1 MRYRTGAAAD
11 AAELRLTLLDALGQ
25 LSPRDRAI
33 IVLRYWEDHSIPGR
47 LRHGPAPEYGT
58 AVVVLAAAAL
68 AGLVHRPPKPSTA
81 SARDASPPTCRGLSL
96 GMAITHLVG
105 DGLPDRASSA
115 NASATSE
122 PGSSWTEPQRVAAAG
137 ASCGQPRSG
146 CHKLVS

>member
-68 AGLVHRPPKPSTA
+68 AGPGAPSPEAVHGECSGRESAYLPWVELGNGHHTPRRRWATRPSQ
-81 SARDASPPTCRGLSL
+81 LSQC
-96 GMAITHLVG
+96 VC
-105 DGLPDRASSA
+105 D
-115 NASATSE
+115 
-122 PGSSWTEPQRVAAAG
+122 Q
-137 ASCGQPRSG
+137 
-146 CHKLVS
+146 

>member
-25 LSPRDRAI
+25 LSPRGRAI

-58 AVVVLAAAAL
+58 AVVALAAVAL

-81 SARDASPPTCRGLSL
+81 
-96 GMAITHLVG
+96 
-105 DGLPDRASSA
+105 
-115 NASATSE
+115 
-122 PGSSWTEPQRVAAAG
+122 GSSGRESAYLPWVELGNGHHT
-137 ASCGQPRSG
+137 PRRRLATRPSQLSQ
-146 CHKLVS
+146 CICYQ